1 MVPPMMPTHK
11 NNSSQFPLIGNSWK
25 RIRDKMYPISDI
37 YKYGLDSY
45 IERKITHLTQPHP
58 KSNLLSLDEWM
69 VLRGNPKSKLHNKL
83 GHKWKNPSKSDIIIL
98 GNSMVHDLSN
108 PREETW
114 PYFLD
119 NLSKESVYSAAV
131 GGSSPLQYVLGLAE
145 LLSLDPKKVVFNFSS
160 INNVFNGNASLR
172 DSKTPFGESL
182 REILGPA
189 NGRTGSP
196 EVENRK
202 NFIQQ
207 QGKIPLRDALMN
219 AHLNSIADCEHVN
232 INGIE
237 SFLLPHDTIH
247 RLNLQD
253 KGTYYG
259 MKVAMSSLEIFK
271 NLSDEFNFNG
281 IVTYMPS
288 REHVF
293 WQLSE
298 HNHSSFRDGY
308 LYETISKMEISVRDI
323 VRERCDKLN
332 LDFQDL
338 SRDFVEFAIRGF
350 YKPSDIDVHPTLDGK
365 MMIARKL
372 SEALDSYGARKKIE
386 QESVTQENETA
397 QPRESSEMTIK
408 ESTVSAPHIQ
418 KTPSIS
424 HKDLTEATC
433 AKNLV
438 EIDSSSKIDN
448 LTLQFAGAGAELRI
462 GPNCKLA
469 GKIFLS
475 AGAKVTIGARTII
488 HGASFHVHE
497 AGEVIVGDQCLF
509 SHGISIRPS
518 DAHRIFDLTSGE
530 RINLPAPIQIGNH
543 VWIGEQVSIMKGALI
558 PDGCVVGIGS
568 IVTGKFDTPNCIL
581 EGAPA
586 RIVREK
592 IRWDY

>member
-1 MVPPMMPTHK
+1 
-11 NNSSQFPLIGNSWK
+11 
-25 RIRDKMYPISDI
+25 
-37 YKYGLDSY
+37 
-45 IERKITHLTQPHP
+45 
-58 KSNLLSLDEWM
+58 
-69 VLRGNPKSKLHNKL
+69 
-83 GHKWKNPSKSDIIIL
+83 
-98 GNSMVHDLSN
+98 MVHDLSN

-119 NLSKESVYSAAV
+119 SLSKESIYSAAV

-172 DSKTPFGESL
+172 DLSTSFGGSL

-189 NGRTGSP
+189 NGRAGSK

-202 NFIQQ
+202 TFIQQ

-219 AHLNSIADCEHVN
+219 AHLNSVADCEYLN
-232 INGIE
+232 IDGIE
-237 SFLLPHDTIH
+237 SFLSPYDTIH

-253 KGTYYG
+253 RGTHYG
-259 MKVAMSSLEIFK
+259 MKVAMTSLEVFK

-281 IVTYMPS
+281 IVTYMPN
-288 REHVF
+288 REYVF
-293 WQLSE
+293 WQLSDKS
-298 HNHSSFRDGY
+298 HSLFRDGY
-308 LYETISKMEISVRDI
+308 LYETISKMENSIRDI
-323 VRERCDKLN
+323 LRERCEKLG
-332 LDFQDL
+332 LDFHDL
-338 SRDFVEFAIRGF
+338 SNDFVRFAERGF
-350 YKPSDIDVHPTLDGK
+350 YKPSDIDAHPTLDGK
-365 MMIARKL
+365 KMLARRFSDL
-372 SEALDSYGARKKIE
+372 TVSKKDNTKSGP
-386 QESVTQENETA
+386 ESVI
-397 QPRESSEMTIK
+397 SSDQTKTNLSSKRHQNIASPAIK
-408 ESTVSAPHIQ
+408 TF
-418 KTPSIS
+418 SIK
-424 HKDLTEATC
+424 HKDITESIC
-433 AKNLV
+433 AQNLV
-438 EIDSSSKIDN
+438 EIDASSKIDN

-488 HGASFHVHE
+488 HGAGFHVHE

-530 RINLPAPIQIGNH
+530 RINPAAPIQIGNH
-543 VWIGEQVSIMKGALI
+543 VWIGEQVSIMKGAQI

-568 IVTGKFDTPNCIL
+568 IVTGRFDTPNCIL
-581 EGAPA
+581 AGAPA
-586 RIVREK
+586 RIVREN